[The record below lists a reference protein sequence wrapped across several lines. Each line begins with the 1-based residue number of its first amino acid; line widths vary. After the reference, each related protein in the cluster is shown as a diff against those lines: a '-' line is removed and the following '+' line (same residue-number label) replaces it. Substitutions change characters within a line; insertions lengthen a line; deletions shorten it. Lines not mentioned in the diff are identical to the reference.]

1 MQKDYNY
8 LKKKHNKYL
17 IFKEL
22 LKILFKQQ
30 IIVEKEYLYII
41 LVKLVNTLKNI
52 IQKLKLQIL

>member
-41 LVKLVNTLKNI
+41 LVKLVNILKNI

>member
-41 LVKLVNTLKNI
+41 LVKLVNILKNI
-52 IQKLKLQIL
+52 IQTLKLQIL